1 MNRIFHPSA
10 NTILFRMSD
19 NAEHYKGDAGRFC
32 VRYQSKKSKT
42 FQTLLEA
49 FLYYIAIDDEAEL
62 WDVSKTKVLVE
73 KKVKM
78 CLN

>member
-10 NTILFRMSD
+10 NTLLFRMSD
-19 NAEHYKGDAGRFC
+19 TAEHYKNDTGKFYVSSPSG
-32 VRYQSKKSKT
+32 KSRSYHN
-42 FQTLLEA
+42 LLEA

-62 WDVSKTKVLVE
+62 WDGKANLLVE
-73 KKVKM
+73 KKVKV

>member
-10 NTILFRMSD
+10 DIILFRMSD
-19 NAEHYKGDAGRFC
+19 NAEHYKGEAGTFRVTF
-32 VRYQSKKSKT
+32 QSNKAKT
-42 FQTLLEA
+42 FNSLLEA

-62 WDVSKTKVLVE
+62 WDISGAKVLVE
-73 KKVKM
+73 KKIKM

>member
-19 NAEHYKGDAGRFC
+19 NAEHYKSEQGKFR
-32 VRYQSKKSKT
+32 VTYQSSNVKNFNS
-42 FQTLLEA
+42 LLEA
-49 FLYYIAIDDEAEL
+49 FLFYIALDDEAEL
-62 WDVSKTKVLVE
+62 WDMGKANVLVE

>member
-19 NAEHYKGDAGRFC
+19 DAEHYKGHPGKFQ
-32 VRYQSKKSKT
+32 VTFQSKKSKT
-42 FQTLLEA
+42 FNNLLEA

-62 WDVSKTKVLVE
+62 WDVSRSKVLVE